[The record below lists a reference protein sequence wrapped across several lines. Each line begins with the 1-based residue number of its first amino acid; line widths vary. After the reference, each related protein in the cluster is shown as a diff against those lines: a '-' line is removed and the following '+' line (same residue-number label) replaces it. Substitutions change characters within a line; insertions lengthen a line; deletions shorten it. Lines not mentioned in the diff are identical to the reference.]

1 MPQRDSSPVVFEIK
15 PVAFSDVVALQ
26 RDLGVSHVL
35 AQVLCRRGLADAD
48 AARAFLAADEAYSPR
63 AFRDIGSAVELVL
76 GHIGAGSVITVHG
89 DYDCDGV
96 CSTAILV
103 SALRSL
109 GADVDWYLPD
119 RTSDGYGLAAAN
131 VERLVSRGTKLLITA
146 DCAITAVE
154 QVAAARAAGMDVLVS
169 DHHAPRA
176 DGLLPDAPIVH
187 PALCAYPC
195 VHLCATA
202 VAAKLAQAL
211 RAAAGLDERERPE
224 ELELVAIAT
233 VADVVPLV
241 GENRRLVRAGLR
253 ALASTARPG
262 LRALLR
268 VAQVDPLRLDERA
281 LAFRLAPRL
290 NAAGRLQRPDCALE
304 LLLTEDPERAAA
316 LADELDHLNSERR
329 HVETRIRF
337 EAEAQVATSGP
348 AAAYVL
354 AGEGWHPGVIG
365 IVAARIAERHHRPA
379 VLIALPGSPA
389 SAAVGSA
396 RSIPAFDLLGG
407 LDATSA
413 ELISHGGHRAAAG
426 LQLAPERVDAFRSAF
441 VAYAAS
447 VLTPA
452 DLIARE
458 RVDAFADGEDIGL
471 GLVEELAELAPFG
484 AANPAVSL
492 LLSAATLSE
501 PTGFGGEGRADH
513 ARFSVSSGRARAPAV
528 AFGSGGRL
536 PVEPGVPVD
545 AAFRLERNEWQG
557 VVEPRLVLRALA
569 PSDPPPVTIV
579 GEPDNYLGRA
589 FAELDC
595 DPAADE
601 RPREGPLRLL
611 RDRRGRGIAATIT
624 ELVSGEER
632 VLVVC
637 ASAIERAEHL
647 RGRIGGFDL
656 CSYSA
661 LERDRAL
668 ADAYPHVVLLDP
680 PVREAQLALAQ
691 AGASGF
697 CHLAWGEPELRFALH
712 IHGREHQLRDSLADC
727 YRKLRDRGEVAG
739 EELEAALRGESAR
752 SAELAGRML
761 RVLTELDLV
770 VLDREHRS
778 VRLSGTGRVAL
789 DQSPAYL
796 LYQQRLQ
803 DGLRYLEPS
812 KEQVA

>member
-1 MPQRDSSPVVFEIK
+1 MPPPVAFDIK
-15 PVAFSDVVALQ
+15 PVAFADVVALE
-26 RDLGVSHVL
+26 RELGVSHTL
-35 AQVLCRRGLADAD
+35 AQVLCRRGLSEVA

-63 AFRDIGSAVELVL
+63 AFRGIAAALELVL
-76 GHIGAGSVITVHG
+76 GHVAAGSVITVHG

-119 RTSDGYGLAAAN
+119 RTSDGYGLAAST
-131 VERLVSRGTKLLITA
+131 VERLASRGTKLLITA

-195 VHLCATA
+195 AHLCATA

-211 RAAAGLDERERPE
+211 RAAAGLDEDERPE

-241 GENRRLVRAGLR
+241 GENRRLVRSGLR

-262 LRALLR
+262 LRALMS
-268 VAQVDPLRLDERA
+268 VAHVDPLRLDERA

-290 NAAGRLQRPDCALE
+290 NAAGRLQRADCALE
-304 LLLTEDPERAAA
+304 LLLTEDRERAAQ
-316 LADELDHLNSERR
+316 LADELDHLNAERR

-337 EAEAQVATSGP
+337 EAEAQVAASGP
-348 AAAYVL
+348 AAAYVI

-379 VLIALPGSPA
+379 VLIALPSGGDG
-389 SAAVGSA
+389 AAVGSA

-426 LQLAPERVDAFRSAF
+426 LQLAPDRLDAFRAAF
-441 VAYAAS
+441 VAHAAS

-458 RVDAFADGEDIGL
+458 RVDALVDGEDIGL
-471 GLVEELAELAPFG
+471 ELVEELAELAPFG
-484 AANPAVSL
+484 ATNPAVSL
-492 LLSAATLSE
+492 LLPAATLSE

-536 PVEPGVPVD
+536 PVAAGVPVD

-569 PSDPPPVTIV
+569 PSDPPRVTIV
-579 GEPDNYLGRA
+579 GEPSDYLERA
-589 FAELDC
+589 FVELDR
-595 DPAADE
+595 DFAPAAGQVDAPQ
-601 RPREGPLRLL
+601 RQL
-611 RDRRGRGIAATIT
+611 RDRRGRGIAATAM
-624 ELVSGEER
+624 ELVASAER
-632 VLVVC
+632 LLVVC
-637 ASAIERAEHL
+637 ACAIERAVHL

-656 CSYSA
+656 CSYTA
-661 LERDRAL
+661 LERDHGL
-668 ADAYPHVVLLDP
+668 ADAYPHVLLLDP
-680 PVREAQLALAQ
+680 PAGEDQLALAQ
-691 AGASGF
+691 SGRSGGF

-727 YRKLRDRGEVAG
+727 YRTLRDRGGVAG

-778 VRLSGTGRVAL
+778 VRLNGRGRVAL
-789 DQSPAYL
+789 EQSPAYL
-796 LYQQRLQ
+796 RYQQRLQ

-812 KEQVA
+812 KAQVA

>member
-1 MPQRDSSPVVFEIK
+1 MPS
-15 PVAFSDVVALQ
+15 PVAFDVKPVPFGDVVALE

-35 AQVLCRRGLADAD
+35 AQVLCRRGLADAA
-48 AARAFLAADEAYSPR
+48 AARAFLAADEAFSPR
-63 AFRDIGSAVELVL
+63 AFRGIAAAVELVL
-76 GHIGAGSVITVHG
+76 GHIRAGSVVTVHG

-119 RTSDGYGLAAAN
+119 RTSDGYGLAAAT
-131 VERLVSRGTKLLITA
+131 VERLASRGTKLLITA
-146 DCAITAVE
+146 DCAITAVD
-154 QVAAARAAGMDVLVS
+154 QVAAARAAGIDVLVS

-195 VHLCATA
+195 GHLCATA

-211 RAAAGLDERERPE
+211 RAAAGLDEDERPE

-241 GENRRLVRAGLR
+241 GENRRLVRAGLH

-262 LRALLR
+262 LRALMR

-281 LAFRLAPRL
+281 LAFRLAPRI

-304 LLLTEDPERAAA
+304 LLLTEDGERASR
-316 LADELDHLNSERR
+316 LADELDHLNAERR

-337 EAEAQVATSGP
+337 EAEAQVAASGP

-379 VLIALPGSPA
+379 VLIALPGNPDA
-389 SAAVGSA
+389 AAVGSA

-407 LDATSA
+407 LEATSA
-413 ELISHGGHRAAAG
+413 ELISYGGHRAAAG
-426 LQLAPERVDAFRSAF
+426 LQLAPERLDAFRDAF
-441 VAYAAS
+441 VAHAAA
-447 VLTPA
+447 VLAPA
-452 DLIARE
+452 DLIARQ
-458 RVDAFADGEDIGL
+458 RVDAFVDGEDVGL

-484 AANPAVSL
+484 ATNPAVSL

-501 PTGFGGEGRADH
+501 PTGFGGEGRSDH

-536 PVEPGVPVD
+536 PVKAGVPVD

-569 PSDPPPVTIV
+569 PADPPPVTVV
-579 GEPDNYLGRA
+579 GEPGDYLERV
-589 FAELDC
+589 FAELDR
-595 DPAADE
+595 DPAPEQLPTDTSQ
-601 RPREGPLRLL
+601 RQL
-611 RDRRGRGIAATIT
+611 RDRRGRGIAATIM
-624 ELVSGEER
+624 ELVSGGER

-637 ASAIERAEHL
+637 ASAVERAEHL

-656 CSYSA
+656 CSYAA
-661 LERDRAL
+661 LERDRGL
-668 ADAYPHVVLLDP
+668 ADTYAHVVLLDP
-680 PVREAQLALAQ
+680 PVGEDQLELAR
-691 AGASGF
+691 AGRRRGF

-727 YRKLRDRGEVAG
+727 YRTLRDRGGVAG
-739 EELEAALRGESAR
+739 EELEVALRGEAAR
-752 SAELAGRML
+752 SADLAGRML

-778 VRLSGTGRVAL
+778 VRLNGTGRVAL

>member
-1 MPQRDSSPVVFEIK
+1 MPPPVAFDIK
-15 PVAFSDVVALQ
+15 PVAFADVVALE
-26 RDLGVSHVL
+26 RELGVSHTL
-35 AQVLCRRGLADAD
+35 AQVLCRRGLSEVA

-63 AFRDIGSAVELVL
+63 AFRGIAAALELVL
-76 GHIGAGSVITVHG
+76 GHVAAGSVITVHG

-119 RTSDGYGLAAAN
+119 RTSDGYGLAAST
-131 VERLVSRGTKLLITA
+131 VERLASRGTKLLITA

-195 VHLCATA
+195 AHLCATA

-211 RAAAGLDERERPE
+211 RAAAGLDEDERPE

-241 GENRRLVRAGLR
+241 GENRRLVRSGLR

-262 LRALLR
+262 LRALMS
-268 VAQVDPLRLDERA
+268 VAHVDPLRLDERA

-290 NAAGRLQRPDCALE
+290 NAAGRLQRADCALE
-304 LLLTEDPERAAA
+304 LLLTEDRERAAQ
-316 LADELDHLNSERR
+316 LADELDHLNAERR

-337 EAEAQVATSGP
+337 EAEAQVAASGP
-348 AAAYVL
+348 AAAYVI

-379 VLIALPGSPA
+379 VLIALPSGGDG
-389 SAAVGSA
+389 AAVGSA

-426 LQLAPERVDAFRSAF
+426 LQLAPDRLDAFRAAF
-441 VAYAAS
+441 VAHAGS

-458 RVDAFADGEDIGL
+458 RVDALVDGEDIGL
-471 GLVEELAELAPFG
+471 ELVEELAELAPFG
-484 AANPAVSL
+484 ATNPAVSL
-492 LLSAATLSE
+492 LLPAATLSE

-536 PVEPGVPVD
+536 PVAAGVPVD

-569 PSDPPPVTIV
+569 PSDPPRVTIV
-579 GEPDNYLGRA
+579 GEPSDYLERA
-589 FAELDC
+589 FVELDR
-595 DPAADE
+595 DFAPAAGQVDAPQ
-601 RPREGPLRLL
+601 RQL
-611 RDRRGRGIAATIT
+611 RDRRGRGIAATAM
-624 ELVSGEER
+624 ELVASAEQL
-632 VLVVC
+632 LVVC
-637 ASAIERAEHL
+637 ACAIERAVHL

-656 CSYSA
+656 CSYTA
-661 LERDRAL
+661 LERDHGL
-668 ADAYPHVVLLDP
+668 ADAYPHVLLLDP
-680 PVREAQLALAQ
+680 PAGEDQLALAQ
-691 AGASGF
+691 SGRSGGF

-727 YRKLRDRGEVAG
+727 YRTLRDRGGVAG

-778 VRLSGTGRVAL
+778 VRLNGRGRVAL
-789 DQSPAYL
+789 EQSPAYL
-796 LYQQRLQ
+796 RYQQRLQ

-812 KEQVA
+812 KAQVE

>member
-1 MPQRDSSPVVFEIK
+1 MPPPVAFDIK
-15 PVAFSDVVALQ
+15 PVAFADVVALE
-26 RDLGVSHVL
+26 RELGVSHTL
-35 AQVLCRRGLADAD
+35 AQVLCRRGLSEVA

-63 AFRDIGSAVELVL
+63 AFRGIAAALELVL
-76 GHIGAGSVITVHG
+76 GHVAAGSVITVHG

-119 RTSDGYGLAAAN
+119 RTIDGYGLAAST
-131 VERLVSRGTKLLITA
+131 VERLASRGTKLLITA

-195 VHLCATA
+195 AHLCATA

-211 RAAAGLDERERPE
+211 RAAAGLDEDERPE

-241 GENRRLVRAGLR
+241 GENRRLVRSGLR

-262 LRALLR
+262 LRALMS
-268 VAQVDPLRLDERA
+268 VAHVDPLRLDERA

-290 NAAGRLQRPDCALE
+290 NAAGRLQRADCALE
-304 LLLTEDPERAAA
+304 LLLTEDRERAAQ
-316 LADELDHLNSERR
+316 LADELDHLNAERR

-337 EAEAQVATSGP
+337 EAEAQVAASGP
-348 AAAYVL
+348 AAAYVI

-379 VLIALPGSPA
+379 VLIALPSGGDG
-389 SAAVGSA
+389 AAVGSA

-426 LQLAPERVDAFRSAF
+426 LQLAPDRLDAFRAAF
-441 VAYAAS
+441 VAHAAS

-458 RVDAFADGEDIGL
+458 RVDALVDGEDIGL
-471 GLVEELAELAPFG
+471 ELVEELAELAPFG
-484 AANPAVSL
+484 ATNPAVSL
-492 LLSAATLSE
+492 LLPAATLSE

-536 PVEPGVPVD
+536 PVAAGVPVD

-569 PSDPPPVTIV
+569 PSDPPRVTIV
-579 GEPDNYLGRA
+579 GEPRDYLERA
-589 FAELDC
+589 FAELDR
-595 DPAADE
+595 DFAPAAGQVDAAQ
-601 RPREGPLRLL
+601 RQL
-611 RDRRGRGIAATIT
+611 RDRRGRGIAATAM
-624 ELVSGEER
+624 ELVASAER
-632 VLVVC
+632 LLVVC
-637 ASAIERAEHL
+637 ACAIERAVHL

-656 CSYSA
+656 CSYTA
-661 LERDRAL
+661 LERDHGL
-668 ADAYPHVVLLDP
+668 ADAYPHVLLLDP
-680 PVREAQLALAQ
+680 PAGEDQLALAQ
-691 AGASGF
+691 SGRSGGF

-727 YRKLRDRGEVAG
+727 YRTLRDRGGVAG

-778 VRLSGTGRVAL
+778 VRLNGRGRVAL
-789 DQSPAYL
+789 EQSPAYL
-796 LYQQRLQ
+796 RYQQRLQ

-812 KEQVA
+812 KAQVA